1 MPEYEKKQKEQ
12 NKDLEVILQEHEGQ
26 AVLLS
31 ETNTKTQP
39 DDQGKT
45 LLEEIDT
52 ILVSIIQNIKKQ
64 YRYIFVPILKQSYR
78 YQISAKLDGISTFHE
93 DFQLFYY
100 KQKNTILLYQKIS
113 IQLVISSL
121 NYFQN
126 ALLRKPYFYGSIVIN

>member
-1 MPEYEKKQKEQ
+1 MHLRRMPEYEKKQKEQ

-64 YRYIFVPILKQSYR
+64 YRYIFVPILKQSNR

-93 DFQLFYY
+93 NFQLFYY

-113 IQLVISSL
+113 IQLVT
-121 NYFQN
+121 
-126 ALLRKPYFYGSIVIN
+126 

>member
-31 ETNTKTQP
+31 ETNTKVEP

-52 ILVSIIQNIKKQ
+52 ILVGYS
-64 YRYIFVPILKQSYR
+64 
-78 YQISAKLDGISTFHE
+78 
-93 DFQLFYY
+93 
-100 KQKNTILLYQKIS
+100 
-113 IQLVISSL
+113 
-121 NYFQN
+121 
-126 ALLRKPYFYGSIVIN
+126 